1 MGTWRFRWGSW
12 RFRTFNRCVDN
23 FSETA
28 VVCLGKLTAG
38 HEEYYER
45 EVAGG
50 AEDCYAMWGEAA
62 GEWTG
67 SGARALGLDG
77 TATGGQLRA
86 LLEGR
91 GPATGEMLRSRLVH
105 VTGWDVT
112 YSPAKSAGPKRSLR
126 PHHRGRRLQPPTV
139 DDVGELG
146 RTRRLGV
153 EWEPV
158 APGKLAAE
166 IRGDPMS
173 GAGQRAD
180 LLGVDLTAVPDHPPR
195 PLPALPPRRDP
206 QVARRNPTP
215 RQAAGLPATWAVT
228 PRGQVRTPTWAHPRH
243 STAPPTAPGGW
254 FGALIGTR
262 SGHRAAGRRK
272 AETVI
277 SA

>member
-228 PRGQVRTPTWAHPRH
+228 PGARCGHRRGPIHV
-243 STAPPTAPGGW
+243 TALRLLRPLGDGS
-254 FGALIGTR
+254 GRL
-262 SGHRAAGRRK
+262 SGHARDTGRRGGERRK
-272 AETVI
+272 R
-277 SA
+277 